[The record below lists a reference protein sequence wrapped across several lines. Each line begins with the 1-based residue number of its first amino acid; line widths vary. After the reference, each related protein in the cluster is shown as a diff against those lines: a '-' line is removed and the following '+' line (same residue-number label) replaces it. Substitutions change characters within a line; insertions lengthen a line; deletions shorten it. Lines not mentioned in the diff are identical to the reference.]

1 MLMPLLVIKKYR
13 KESNIFTITLIVIVL
28 LLIGYIFTQDEP
40 DYIEGYN
47 NKIEALEAKI
57 DSLHS
62 KNDVLVIESDS
73 LKSEIASYTKEI
85 KILNSRIYVIKK
97 QTQQKINNVDSFG
110 NDELEKFFAERYGQ
124 HNDSIN

>member
-1 MLMPLLVIKKYR
+1 MIKS
-13 KESNIFTITLIVIVL
+13 SNIFTITLIVIVL

>member
-1 MLMPLLVIKKYR
+1 MIKS
-13 KESNIFTITLIVIVL
+13 SNIFTITLIVIVL
-28 LLIGYIFTQDEP
+28 ILIGYIFTQDKP
-40 DYIEGYN
+40 DYVKDYN

-62 KNDVLVIESDS
+62 KNDILVIESDS
-73 LKSEIASYTKEI
+73 LKQQIISYNNEI
-85 KILNSRIYVIKK
+85 KQLNSRIYVIKK
-97 QTQQKINNVDSFG
+97 QTQQKVNNVDSFG

>member
-1 MLMPLLVIKKYR
+1 MIKSS
-13 KESNIFTITLIVIVL
+13 SNIFTLVLIVIVM
-28 LLIGYIFTQDEP
+28 LLIGYIFTQDKP
-40 DYIEGYN
+40 DYIKDYN

-62 KNDVLVIESDS
+62 KNDILSIESDS
-73 LKSEIASYTKEI
+73 LKSQITSYTKEI

-110 NDELEKFFAERYGQ
+110 NDELEKFFTERYRQ